1 MLTILVSQFVKMT
14 AKQRAAIL
22 QWTISMAG
30 AILTIEC
37 LRWFGVAG
45 QIDNQL
51 MTIGLDA
58 ERVLLIEQLLL
69 VFLGSMLAGFLF
81 QRNSSVWVGSILVF
95 VLSYLF
101 PFIQQAQHPGL
112 SPASQMQVLLVGTL
126 SSVVFTLFTASVLVA
141 GAGAV
146 IGKACG
152 QVLLL
157 PLVVLGRCFIARLQ
171 KRSLAFTTTSFKHAS
186 GSLLVGIFVVI
197 AIVQAS
203 TGLNA
208 IVIYGPSTN
217 LYLSP
222 PLKGTM
228 HSGTFTSPALGGIQ
242 RTYWIYLPPSYTQ
255 MPARHYPTFYLLHGG
270 PGYPVEWFQAAH
282 AATTADALILAG
294 KMRETILIG
303 ADGNGRVYRFSE
315 WANSFDGR
323 QRMEDAIVYDLVRFI
338 DSHYRTLADSADR
351 AVGGLSMG
359 GYGAA
364 NIALHHP
371 EMFGQV
377 LSIAGYFQAEGPIFG
392 SGSASVAYRRF
403 NSPLQFL
410 LTPSGKQAASSIT
423 FIIAVGTADGYYFHQ
438 GIAFYEQLR
447 KIGVHVY
454 LIKSVGGHSWPL
466 WARQLGTALPCLE
479 PLSSG
484 TGIAHC

>member
-1 MLTILVSQFVKMT
+1 MTTIVVRQFAKMT
-14 AKQRAAIL
+14 AKQRVIIV

-37 LRWFGVAG
+37 LRWIGVAG

-51 MTIGLDA
+51 MAIGFDI

-69 VFLGSMLAGFLF
+69 VFLGSMLAGLLF
-81 QRNSSVWVGSILVF
+81 QRNSSVWTGSVLVF
-95 VLSYLF
+95 VLSYLI

-112 SPASQMQVLLVGTL
+112 SPANQRQVLLVGTL
-126 SSVVFTLFTASVLVA
+126 SSVVLTLFATSVLVA
-141 GAGAV
+141 GAGSV

-157 PLVVLGRCFIARLQ
+157 PLVVLGRCFIARIQ
-171 KRSLAFTTTSFKHAS
+171 KRSLVFATTSFKRAS

-208 IVIYGPSTN
+208 ILTYGPSTN

-222 PLKGTM
+222 PLKGTLR
-228 HSGTFTSPALGGIQ
+228 SGIFTSPVLGGIQ
-242 RTYWIYLPPSYTQ
+242 RTYWIYLPPSYTR
-255 MPARHYPTFYLLHGG
+255 MSARHYPTIYLLHGS
-270 PGYPVEWFQAAH
+270 PGSPADWFKAAH
-282 AATTADALILAG
+282 ASTTADALIMAG
-294 KMRETILIG
+294 RMRETILIG
-303 ADGNGRVYRFSE
+303 ADGNGMVYRSSE

-323 QRMEDAIVYDLVRFI
+323 QHMEDAIVHDLVRFI
-338 DSHYRTLADSADR
+338 DSHYRTLVSRADR
-351 AVGGLSMG
+351 TIGGLSMG

-377 LSIAGYFQAEGPIFG
+377 LSLAGYFQSEGSLFG
-392 SGSASVAYRRF
+392 SGSASMAYRQL

-410 LTPSGKQAASSIT
+410 LTSSGKQAASSIR
-423 FIIAVGTADGYYFHQ
+423 FIIGVGTADGYYFHQ
-438 GIAFYEQLR
+438 GVAFYEQLR
-447 KIGVHVY
+447 MMGVQVR
-454 LIKSVGGHSWPL
+454 LITSVGGHSWPL
-466 WARQLGTALPCLE
+466 WARQFGTVLPCLE
-479 PLSSG
+479 PLSDG